1 MEGSPH
7 DDLRRQLKDYEA
19 EVRGL
24 REQLEEAESE
34 NDRLRR
40 ENEELRK
47 ELKAAGRCTRRG
59 RRKPKADPK
68 RPGRKAGQGPF
79 TYRKAPADAGASS
92 EPPIEVPVT
101 VGQCPSCGGELRY
114 ERTDEATV
122 TDMPQAAQAEVK
134 SYAVEVRRCERCG
147 QRVRGQHPDVA
158 PDQYGATAHRVGPR
172 VKAAAHAVHYGMG
185 VPVCKLPAVLR
196 EFSGI
201 AVTQS
206 ALSQDALKKSEGVV
220 GNAYQELR
228 RGVATAPAVYTDDT
242 GWRIHG
248 QTAHLMTFDTEQS
261 TVFQIRQRHRNEEV
275 RELIPADYG
284 GVMVTDRGKSYDA
297 EEFLG
302 VKQQKCLDHLKENI
316 NEVLEHK
323 AGRARSFGLKL
334 KSILRE
340 ARQLWRDQRAGKAKK
355 FLGEAERIEE
365 ELTRHLRHRML
376 KDEDNQ
382 RLLDG
387 IGLQH
392 DRGRVL
398 LFLHD
403 PTIEPTNNR
412 GERALRPAVIVRKL
426 SHGSKNERG
435 AEAFAGF
442 TSVIQTVAK
451 KRDCSIID
459 ELQNLFQSKSYKTP
473 TEAHPPPG

>member
-1 MEGSPH
+1 
-7 DDLRRQLKDYEA
+7 
-19 EVRGL
+19 
-24 REQLEEAESE
+24 
-34 NDRLRR
+34 
-40 ENEELRK
+40 
-47 ELKAAGRCTRRG
+47 
-59 RRKPKADPK
+59 
-68 RPGRKAGQGPF
+68 
-79 TYRKAPADAGASS
+79 
-92 EPPIEVPVT
+92 
-101 VGQCPSCGGELRY
+101 LRY

-122 TDMPQAAQAEVK
+122 TDMPQAAQPEVK

-158 PDQYGATAHRVGPR
+158 ADQYGATAHRVGPR
-172 VKAAAHAVHYGMG
+172 VKAAAHTVHYGMG
-185 VPVCKLPAVLR
+185 VPVRKLPAIVR
-196 EFSGI
+196 EFTGI
-201 AVTQS
+201 EVTQS
-206 ALSQDALKKSEGVV
+206 ALTQDALKKSEGVV

-228 RGVATAPAVYTDDT
+228 TGVAAAPAVYTDDT

-248 QTAHLMTFDTEQS
+248 ETAHLMTFDTDQA
-261 TVFQIRQRHRNEEV
+261 TVFQIRGRHRNEEV
-275 RELIPADYG
+275 RELIPADYA

-340 ARQLWRDQRAGKAKK
+340 ARQLWRDQRAGKAEK
-355 FLGEAERIEE
+355 FEAEVERIEE
-365 ELTRHLRHRML
+365 ELTFHLRPRML

-403 PTIEPTNNR
+403 PAIEPTNNR
-412 GERALRPAVIVRKL
+412 GERSLRPAVIVRKL

-442 TSVIQTVAK
+442 TSVIQTAAK
-451 KRDCSIID
+451 KKGCSIIGT
-459 ELQNLFQSKSYKTP
+459 LQNLFRSKSHKAP
-473 TEAHPPPG
+473 TDAHPPPG